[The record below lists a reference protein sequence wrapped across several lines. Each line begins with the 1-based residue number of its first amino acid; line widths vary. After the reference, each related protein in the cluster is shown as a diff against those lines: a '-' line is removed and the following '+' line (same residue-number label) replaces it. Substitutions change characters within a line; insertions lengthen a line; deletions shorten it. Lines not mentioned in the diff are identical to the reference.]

1 MITNIQSIAGS
12 IDNVVLGLLVFIMA
26 GVPLLVTVQNRR
38 KHPTLQEKRTV
49 SQHKKVQATNYLEK
63 HEHTTSDDVKTDK
76 EQLDLNDSLSYGE
89 YSATDNSAT
98 DNSATDNS
106 ATDNSDTGEFD
117 TIDLSQYYFP
127 KPIKKVVDSEIEPEC
142 ESIAAVTEVPLIFI
156 EMPVHIYD
164 TTEAVEDELTE
175 YIIDHIDH
183 DTYELF
189 IGGKATL
196 TPEQFEELRQM
207 ALANKNSY
215 PDFSGVYVI
224 LNQTLNKTY
233 VGQSIHVMKRLRDH
247 FSGHGKGETGSAL
260 LYRDY
265 YNGNGFLIT
274 VIPIHDAP
282 TDNLN
287 KLERILIAKFD
298 SFKTG
303 YNKTRGNHD

>member
-1 MITNIQSIAGS
+1 MIPNIQFIPSS

-26 GVPLLVTVQNRR
+26 GVPLLVTVQNRH
-38 KHPTLQEKRTV
+38 KHSNPRENRTINQQQKVRGTSHLEKRG
-49 SQHKKVQATNYLEK
+49 Y
-63 HEHTTSDDVKTDK
+63 TSSDAYND
-76 EQLDLNDSLSYGE
+76 QLDLNGTLSDSKSY
-89 YSATDNSAT
+89 
-98 DNSATDNS
+98 
-106 ATDNSDTGEFD
+106 ATDNSDTVEFD
-117 TIDLSQYYFP
+117 VMDMSQYYFP
-127 KPIKKVVDSEIEPEC
+127 NPLETVVTSEIEPEC
-142 ESIAAVTEVPLIFI
+142 ESVASVTEMPLIFI
-156 EMPVHIYD
+156 DMPVHVYD
-164 TTEAVEDELTE
+164 TTVEVKDELTE

-183 DTYELF
+183 DTYDLF
-189 IGGKATL
+189 IGGQATL

-260 LYRDY
+260 LHRDY
-265 YNGNGFLIT
+265 YSGNGFLIT

-287 KLERILIAKFD
+287 RLERILIAEFN
-298 SFKTG
+298 SFETG

>member
-1 MITNIQSIAGS
+1 MIPNIQSITGS

-38 KHPTLQEKRTV
+38 KHSNLQENRTV
-49 SQHKKVQATNYLEK
+49 SQRQKVQAASYLEK
-63 HEHTTSDDVKTDK
+63 YKHTKSDDVKTDR
-76 EQLDLNDSLSYGE
+76 EQLDLNDSLSDSE
-89 YSATDNSAT
+89 YSTTDNS
-98 DNSATDNS
+98 N
-106 ATDNSDTGEFD
+106 TGEFD

-127 KPIKKVVDSEIEPEC
+127 KPIKTVVESEIEFKC
-142 ESIAAVTEVPLIFI
+142 ESTPAVAEIPLIFI
-156 EMPVHIYD
+156 DMPVQVYD

-183 DTYELF
+183 ATYELF
-189 IGGKATL
+189 IGGQATL

-207 ALANKNSY
+207 ALANKNLY

-247 FSGHGKGETGSAL
+247 FSGHGKGNTGSAL

-265 YNGNGFLIT
+265 YSGNGFLIT

-287 KLERILIAKFD
+287 RLERILIAEFD
-298 SFKTG
+298 SFETG

>member
-38 KHPTLQEKRTV
+38 KHPNLQEKRTV
-49 SQHKKVQATNYLEK
+49 SQQKKVQATNYLEK

-76 EQLDLNDSLSYGE
+76 EQLDLNDSLSDGE
-89 YSATDNSAT
+89 YSATDNS
-98 DNSATDNS
+98 
-106 ATDNSDTGEFD
+106 D

-274 VIPIHDAP
+274 VIPIHDTP

-287 KLERILIAKFD
+287 KLERILIAEFD

>member
-1 MITNIQSIAGS
+1 MIPNIQSITGS
-12 IDNVVLGLLVFIMA
+12 IDNIVLGLLVFIMA

-38 KHPTLQEKRTV
+38 KHSNIQENHIV
-49 SQHKKVQATNYLEK
+49 SQRQKVQATSYLKKYK
-63 HEHTTSDDVKTDK
+63 HTKSDDVKTAK
-76 EQLDLNDSLSYGE
+76 EQLDLNDSLSDSE
-89 YSATDNSAT
+89 YSTTDNS
-98 DNSATDNS
+98 NM
-106 ATDNSDTGEFD
+106 GEFD
-117 TIDLSQYYFP
+117 PIDLSQYYFP
-127 KPIKKVVDSEIEPEC
+127 KPIKTVEDSEIEFEC
-142 ESIAAVTEVPLIFI
+142 ERTPNVAEVPLIFI
-156 EMPVHIYD
+156 DMPVQVYD

-175 YIIDHIDH
+175 YIIDNIDH
-183 DTYELF
+183 DTYDLF
-189 IGGKATL
+189 IGGMVTL

-265 YNGNGFLIT
+265 YSGNGFLIT

-287 KLERILIAKFD
+287 RLERILIAEFN
-298 SFKTG
+298 SFETG

>member
-1 MITNIQSIAGS
+1 MIPNIQSITGS

-38 KHPTLQEKRTV
+38 KHSNLQENRTV
-49 SQHKKVQATNYLEK
+49 SQRQKVQATSYLEK
-63 HEHTTSDDVKTDK
+63 YKHTKSDDVKTDK
-76 EQLDLNDSLSYGE
+76 EHLDLNDSLSD
-89 YSATDNSAT
+89 SV
-98 DNSATDNS
+98 NS

-117 TIDLSQYYFP
+117 IMDMSQYYFP
-127 KPIKKVVDSEIEPEC
+127 KPLKTVVNYEIEPEC
-142 ESIAAVTEVPLIFI
+142 ENIAAVTEVPLIFI
-156 EMPVHIYD
+156 EMPVHVYD

-175 YIIDHIDH
+175 YVIDHIDH

-189 IGGKATL
+189 IGGQATL

-265 YNGNGFLIT
+265 YSGNGFLIT

-282 TDNLN
+282 TSNLN
-287 KLERILIAKFD
+287 RLERILIAEFN
-298 SFKTG
+298 SFETG
-303 YNKTRGNHD
+303 YNKTHGNHD

>member
-1 MITNIQSIAGS
+1 MIPNIQSIAGS

-38 KHPTLQEKRTV
+38 KHSNLQENRTV
-49 SQHKKVQATNYLEK
+49 SQRQKVQATSYLEK

-76 EQLDLNDSLSYGE
+76 EQLDLNDALSDSE
-89 YSATDNSAT
+89 YSATDNS
-98 DNSATDNS
+98 N
-106 ATDNSDTGEFD
+106 TGEFD

-127 KPIKKVVDSEIEPEC
+127 KPIKTVVDSEIEPEC
-142 ESIAAVTEVPLIFI
+142 ESIAAVAEVPLIFI
-156 EMPVHIYD
+156 DMPVHVYD

-189 IGGKATL
+189 IGGQATL

-265 YNGNGFLIT
+265 YSGNGFLIT

-287 KLERILIAKFD
+287 KLERILIAEFN
-298 SFKTG
+298 SFETG

>member
-1 MITNIQSIAGS
+1 MIPNIQFISSS

-26 GVPLLVTVQNRR
+26 GVPLLVTMQNRH
-38 KHPTLQEKRTV
+38 KHSNKRENRTV
-49 SQHKKVQATNYLEK
+49 NPQQKVQGISHLEK
-63 HEHTTSDDVKTDK
+63 HGHTPSDEGKTDK
-76 EQLDLNDSLSYGE
+76 DQQDLNGALSDSKY
-89 YSATDNSAT
+89 YATD
-98 DNSATDNS
+98 D
-106 ATDNSDTGEFD
+106 SDTAEFD
-117 TIDLSQYYFP
+117 VMDMSQYYFP
-127 KPIKKVVDSEIEPEC
+127 KPLEIVMNSEIEPEC
-142 ESIAAVTEVPLIFI
+142 ESVAVVTEMPLIFI
-156 EMPVHIYD
+156 DMPVQVYD
-164 TTEAVEDELTE
+164 TTVEVEDELTE

-183 DTYELF
+183 DTYDLF
-189 IGGKATL
+189 IGGQATL

-260 LYRDY
+260 LHRDY
-265 YNGNGFLIT
+265 YSGNRFLIT

-287 KLERILIAKFD
+287 RLERILIAEFN
-298 SFKTG
+298 SFETG

>member
-1 MITNIQSIAGS
+1 MIPNIQFISSS

-26 GVPLLVTVQNRR
+26 GVPLLVTIQNRH
-38 KHPTLQEKRTV
+38 KHSNTRENRTV
-49 SQHKKVQATNYLEK
+49 NHQQKVQGIRHLEK
-63 HEHTTSDDVKTDK
+63 HGHTPSDDVKTDK
-76 EQLDLNDSLSYGE
+76 DQLDLNGALSDSKHY
-89 YSATDNSAT
+89 ATD
-98 DNSATDNS
+98 D
-106 ATDNSDTGEFD
+106 SDTAEFD
-117 TIDLSQYYFP
+117 VMDMSQYYFP
-127 KPIKKVVDSEIEPEC
+127 KPLEMVMNSEIEPER
-142 ESIAAVTEVPLIFI
+142 ESVAVVTKMPLIFI
-156 EMPVHIYD
+156 DMPVHVYD
-164 TTEAVEDELTE
+164 TTVEVEDELTE

-183 DTYELF
+183 DTYDLF
-189 IGGKATL
+189 IGGQATL

-260 LYRDY
+260 LHRDY
-265 YNGNGFLIT
+265 YSGNGFLIT

-287 KLERILIAKFD
+287 RLERILIAEFN
-298 SFKTG
+298 SFETG